1 MTREEITQIL
11 KDEVIVAMGCTE
23 PAAAALA
30 GAAAGQLLGEKCIR
44 AKAIVSRDI
53 AKNAMG
59 VSIPHSDKMGVQA
72 AVALGL
78 VIANT
83 KQGLALLNSLTDEM
97 RAEASILP
105 VEMEIVSDVPSLY
118 IRVEAESDQHK
129 SVAVVANTHT
139 SFAHLEKDGLVIAQT
154 EVSSDDCS
162 STVSDKLKN
171 LTLGQILGY
180 ANDVPPE
187 IRTLLLKAKDTNLA
201 ISYASLEGTWGL
213 QVGKTMFGE
222 IGVIKSV
229 DDAFRKG
236 AALAAG
242 GSDARM
248 GGSVREVM
256 INSGSGN
263 QGITVTVPV
272 AVLAQYLSVS
282 EEKLVSALC
291 ISELVGLVLTSHKD
305 RLSALCGAF
314 TAAIG
319 TACAYVYLLGGDLE
333 KMDKAVINMVG
344 NLSGIICDGA
354 KNTCPLKIYSSVTAA
369 GLAAHLALKDLAPN
383 QSSGICGSD
392 SLSSIFFL
400 SRLSREGMAATD
412 KTIINIM
419 LDKGNNK

>member
-118 IRVEAESDQHK
+118 IMVEAESDQHK

-201 ISYASLEGTWGL
+201 ISYASLEGNWGL

-248 GGSVREVM
+248 GG
-256 INSGSGN
+256 
-263 QGITVTVPV
+263 
-272 AVLAQYLSVS
+272 
-282 EEKLVSALC
+282 
-291 ISELVGLVLTSHKD
+291 VG
-305 RLSALCGAF
+305 
-314 TAAIG
+314 
-319 TACAYVYLLGGDLE
+319 
-333 KMDKAVINMVG
+333 
-344 NLSGIICDGA
+344 
-354 KNTCPLKIYSSVTAA
+354 
-369 GLAAHLALKDLAPN
+369 
-383 QSSGICGSD
+383 
-392 SLSSIFFL
+392 
-400 SRLSREGMAATD
+400 
-412 KTIINIM
+412 
-419 LDKGNNK
+419 

>member
-1 MTREEITQIL
+1 MTRDEITQIL

-23 PAAAALA
+23 PAAAALS
-30 GAAAGQLLGEKCIR
+30 GAAAGQLLGERCTR

-97 RAEASILP
+97 RVAASSLD
-105 VEMEIVSDVPSLY
+105 VELEIVSDVPSLY
-118 IRVEAESDQHK
+118 IKVEAESENHT
-129 SVAVVANTHT
+129 SVAIVANTHT
-139 SFAHLEKDGLVIAQT
+139 SFAHLEKDGVVISQ
-154 EVSSDDCS
+154 SSISADECS
-162 STVSDKLKN
+162 SPVSDKLKN
-171 LTLGQILGY
+171 LTLEKIVDY
-180 ANDVPPE
+180 ASAVPSE
-187 IRTLLLKAKDTNLA
+187 IKELLLKAKNTNLA
-201 ISYASLEGTWGL
+201 ISYASLEGDWGL
-213 QVGKTMFGE
+213 QVGKTMFKE
-222 IGVIKSV
+222 IGVVKSV

-236 AALAAG
+236 AALASG

-272 AVLAQYLSVS
+272 AVLAEYLKVS
-282 EEKLVSALC
+282 EDKLVSALC

-314 TAAIG
+314 TASIG
-319 TACAYVYLLGGDLE
+319 TACAYVYLLGGNIE
-333 KMDKAVINMVG
+333 SMDKAVINMVG
-344 NLSGIICDGA
+344 NMSGIICDGA

-369 GLAAHLALKDLAPN
+369 GLAAHLALKGLAPN
-383 QSSGICGSD
+383 QASGICGSD

-400 SRLSREGMAATD
+400 SRLSREGMEATD
-412 KTIINIM
+412 KTILSIM
-419 LDKGNNK
+419 LDKGNEK